1 MTELMSIEQVAAYH
15 GVSVGRAYAL
25 MSRNSVGRVSG
36 YPADEVKAIPR
47 PGQGAR
53 TDLENRLR
61 AAENATAP
69 TALRRA
75 LRDVGDGHLT
85 LHVTRHSDDGT
96 EGVIA
101 DRGVAGLSGD
111 WWAGPRGLGW
121 LVVAEHP
128 FPHLTL
134 TDTGRIVA
142 AGATRRG

>member
-1 MTELMSIEQVAAYH
+1 MTELMSIDEVAAYFE
-15 GVSVGRAYAL
+15 VSRSRAYTL
-25 MSRNSVGRVSG
+25 VSDHHIQRVSG

-85 LHVTRHSDDGT
+85 LHITRHSDGA

-111 WWAGPRGLGW
+111 WWAGPRGFGW

-128 FPHLTL
+128 FPHLAL
-134 TDTGRIVA
+134 TDTGRAVA
-142 AGATRRG
+142 AGASG